1 MSEKSKTKEV
11 LQLSVAYGTLSPCF
25 IRYLKVSL
33 QNGKTAWKKN
43 STKYILD
50 IYHKRTS
57 SPSFLL
63 TKTVCF
69 DKIKCHLHINDPL
82 L

>member
-33 QNGKTAWKKN
+33 QNGKTAWKKIVQN
-43 STKYILD
+43 IYWIYITNEL
-50 IYHKRTS
+50 R
-57 SPSFLL
+57 P
-63 TKTVCF
+63 
-69 DKIKCHLHINDPL
+69 LHFF
-82 L
+82 